1 MTAPPVHPFEVND
14 AYTHCGLSKY
24 YPYET
29 LRGTLD
35 AAGVTRVTIVQHMGE
50 YDNSYL
56 AGVIRDNPD
65 TVAGVCLVNHRDPR
79 ARDQLEQIAV
89 EGDFKG
95 VRLTSEMIFER
106 PELLM
111 AAAHLGLIIQAMP
124 HHAPA
129 DWVPYLEAAI
139 TRYPGT
145 RVMLS
150 HLATPRLQDAPDF
163 APQQPVWELARHEGV
178 WFQVSFP
185 SRYAPYPHEPVYPVI
200 AQAFEAFGP
209 ATHRLGLELP
219 GLRRP
224 RRVRSRPQPAAR
236 RQAAGPRRRDRGD
249 RGREHAPLLVRLGLS
264 PAAPTARCSRRP
276 RAAPRP

>member
-1 MTAPPVHPFEVND
+1 MTAPPAHPFEVND
-14 AYTHCGLSKY
+14 VYTHCGLSKY

-35 AAGVTRVTIVQHMGE
+35 QAGVTRVTIVQHMGE

-56 AGVIRDNPD
+56 AGAIRDNPD

-79 ARDQLEQIAV
+79 ARDQLAAIADD
-89 EGDFKG
+89 GDFKG

-129 DWVPYLEAAI
+129 DWVPYLEAAFA
-139 TRYPGT
+139 RYPET

-163 APQQPVWELARHEGV
+163 APQQRVWDLARHPGV
-178 WFQVSFP
+178 MFQLSFP
-185 SRYAPYPHEPVYPVI
+185 RRYAPYPHAPVYPVI
-200 AQAFEAFGP
+200 AQAVEAFGTERIAWGSNYP
-209 ATHRLGLELP
+209 ASGGLDVYVADLNLLLDGKLP
-219 GLRRP
+219 VPDEAIEAIAGANMRRFWF
-224 RRVRSRPQPAAR
+224 
-236 RQAAGPRRRDRGD
+236 GED
-249 RGREHAPLLVRLGLS
+249 
-264 PAAPTARCSRRP
+264 
-276 RAAPRP
+276 

>member
-1 MTAPPVHPFEVND
+1 MTTPPVHPFEVND

-29 LRGTLD
+29 LRDTLD

-56 AGVIRDNPD
+56 AGVIREDRD

-79 ARDQLEQIAV
+79 ARDQLEEIAA

-129 DWVPYLEAAI
+129 DWVPYVEAAI
-139 TRYPGT
+139 ARHPGT

-150 HLATPRLQDAPDF
+150 HLATPRLQDGPDF
-163 APQQPVWELARHEGV
+163 APQQPVWELARHPGV

-200 AQAFEAFGP
+200 AQAVEAFGAERIVWGSNYP
-209 ATHRLGLELP
+209 ASGDLAEYVADLNLLLDGKLP
-219 GLRRP
+219 VP
-224 RRVRSRPQPAAR
+224 DDAIEAI
-236 RQAAGPRRRDRGD
+236 AG
-249 RGREHAPLLVRLGLS
+249 ANM
-264 PAAPTARCSRRP
+264 RCFWFGED
-276 RAAPRP
+276 